1 LFVGKSLRTT
11 AARRG
16 LAGGEV
22 GAGASGLHTIAS
34 QGFPG
39 VCWLEGTRTKGATAV
54 VARFTAEPGSSPWA
68 AASTAPAVGLRT
80 RERVYGG
87 WLGAFGATKDAVSS
101 FIPYP
106 R

>member
-1 LFVGKSLRTT
+1 MTGVAVG
-11 AARRG
+11 
-16 LAGGEV
+16 
-22 GAGASGLHTIAS
+22 
-34 QGFPG
+34 
-39 VCWLEGTRTKGATAV
+39 
-54 VARFTAEPGSSPWA
+54 FTAEPGSSPWA
-68 AASTAPAVGLRT
+68 AVSSAPAVGLRT

>member
-1 LFVGKSLRTT
+1 MTGVAVG
-11 AARRG
+11 
-16 LAGGEV
+16 
-22 GAGASGLHTIAS
+22 
-34 QGFPG
+34 
-39 VCWLEGTRTKGATAV
+39 
-54 VARFTAEPGSSPWA
+54 FTVEPGSSPWA
-68 AASTAPAVGLRT
+68 AASSAPAVGLRT

>member
-1 LFVGKSLRTT
+1 L
-11 AARRG
+11 AATG
-16 LAGGEV
+16 FAAG
-22 GAGASGLHTIAS
+22 
-34 QGFPG
+34 
-39 VCWLEGTRTKGATAV
+39 
-54 VARFTAEPGSSPWA
+54 FTAEPGSSPWA

-80 RERVYGG
+80 HERVYGG